1 MIVLLAIAF
10 VLLHAVL
17 VWLVPAHAM
26 VVSYVFLIAAP
37 LLAFAAAIRRARI
50 IGFELMRGW
59 SLIAISLLLWTLG
72 MVNSLWQDLFL
83 ANNNVAPGES
93 MMFYVLFGVPIF
105 YAVATIGVGR
115 SSRLQRIVDAV
126 LVLALGYLYF
136 VLMFSWI
143 NLHGAANTTAA
154 YMIVDMFDVEN
165 GFLAIT
171 TLLRFLAADTLE
183 RRHLFA
189 VLAAFTF
196 LYAVITAYYNHH
208 VALNVAPN
216 IGNLY
221 DVLVD
226 LPFLVFAT
234 LAWLG
239 PLRLSLALNPPISLV
254 RFVRSGS
261 PLLLALAVLVVAL
274 LVLRRDFGLGA
285 AGIVVAVLGY
295 GLRSTLSQ
303 VHQSETED
311 ALRDDRTRFA
321 EMAMRDSLTGVPNRR
336 AFEEALERE
345 WRLALRSQ
353 RTISLLLVDIDL
365 FKQYNDRY
373 GHLAGD
379 ASLRRV
385 AEVLQQALKRPAD
398 LLARYGGEEFVLI
411 LPTTPGAGAREVA
424 ARLCKRVNQ
433 LGIRHDDSPTRNLT
447 ISVGIASIVPD
458 DDVAPDTLISAA
470 DRALY
475 MAKRKGRNRV
485 ELAA

>member
-1 MIVLLAIAF
+1 MIVLFAIALA
-10 VLLHAVL
+10 LLHAVL

-26 VVSYVFLIAAP
+26 VLSYVFLIAAP
-37 LLAFAAAIRRARI
+37 LLAFAAAIRRGRVT
-50 IGFELMRGW
+50 GLELMQGW
-59 SLIAISLLLWTLG
+59 SLAAISLLLWTLG
-72 MVNSLWQDLFL
+72 MISSLRQDLFL

-93 MMFYVLFGVPIF
+93 MFFYVLFGVPIF
-105 YAVATIGVGR
+105 YAVATIGVGP

-126 LVLALGYLYF
+126 LVLVLGYLYF

-143 NLHGAANTTAA
+143 NLHGAASTAAA

-165 GFLAIT
+165 GFLAVT
-171 TLLRFLAADTLE
+171 TALRFLAADTIE
-183 RRHLFA
+183 RRHLFG
-189 VLAAFTF
+189 VLAATTF
-196 LYAVITAYYNHH
+196 LYAVVTAYYNHH
-208 VALNVAPN
+208 VALDVAPS

-226 LPFLVFAT
+226 VPFLVFAS

-239 PLRLSLALNPPISLV
+239 PMRLSQGLNPPIGLV

-274 LVLRRDFGLGA
+274 LVLRRNFGLGA

-321 EMAMRDSLTGVPNRR
+321 ELAMRDSLTGVPNRR

-379 ASLRRV
+379 ACLRRV
-385 AEVLQQALKRPAD
+385 AEVLQQALRRPAD

-411 LPTTPGAGAREVA
+411 LPTTPGTGAREVA

-433 LGIRHDDSPTRNLT
+433 LGVRHDDSPTRNLT
-447 ISVGIASIVPD
+447 ISVGVASLVPTEGME
-458 DDVAPDTLISAA
+458 PDALISAA

-475 MAKRKGRNRV
+475 TAKRKGRNRV

>member
-1 MIVLLAIAF
+1 MIVLFAIALA
-10 VLLHAVL
+10 LLHAVL

-26 VVSYVFLIAAP
+26 VVSYLFLIAAP
-37 LLAFAAAIRRARI
+37 LFAFAAAVRRGRI

-59 SLIAISLLLWTLG
+59 SLTAISLLLWTFG
-72 MVNSLWQDLFL
+72 MISSLWQDLFL

-93 MMFYVLFGVPIF
+93 MLFYVLFGVPIF

-115 SSRLQRIVDAV
+115 SSRLQRMVDAV
-126 LVLALGYLYF
+126 LVLVLGYLYF

-165 GFLAIT
+165 GLLAVT
-171 TLLRFLAADTLE
+171 TALRFLAADTLE
-183 RRHLFA
+183 RRHLFG

-208 VALNVAPN
+208 VALDVAPN

-226 LPFLVFAT
+226 VPFLVFAS

-239 PLRLSLALNPPISLV
+239 PMRLSQALNPPISLV

-274 LVLRRDFGLGA
+274 LVLRKDFGLGA

-303 VHQSETED
+303 MHQSETED

-433 LGIRHDDSPTRNLT
+433 LGVRHDDSPTRNLT
-447 ISVGIASIVPD
+447 ISVGVASIVPSD
-458 DDVAPDTLISAA
+458 DMAPDALISAA

-475 MAKRKGRNRV
+475 TAKRKGRNRV